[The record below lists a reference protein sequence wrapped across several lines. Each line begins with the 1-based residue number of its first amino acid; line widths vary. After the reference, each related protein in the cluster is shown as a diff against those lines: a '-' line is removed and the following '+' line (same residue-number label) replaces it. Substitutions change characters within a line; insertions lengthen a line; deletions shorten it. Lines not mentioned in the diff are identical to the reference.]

1 MVSLASRIPTLNKPT
16 YHQTSRE
23 IKILCIIALN
33 ISQCII
39 FRVGTRQRKPSHAV
53 KIFCCQNRPAKSL
66 AMFSFRKQ
74 DPDED
79 IPVINIGGIEDVL
92 VSPTLCVKGNTQ
104 RRKGALPL
112 PSVHDPIP
120 VITQANLDDH
130 VPQIPLHS
138 EPFIDPG
145 SPNGDPFRFIE
156 AEPVGDHDS
165 RIHDD
170 HHSMSP
176 TLRSALIS
184 CSSTTGVMSSD

>member
-1 MVSLASRIPTLNKPT
+1 MYHSPEYQSLHYFSCWYKTKRK
-16 YHQTSRE
+16 TSHSV
-23 IKILCIIALN
+23 N
-33 ISQCII
+33 
-39 FRVGTRQRKPSHAV
+39 
-53 KIFCCQNRPAKSL
+53 IFCCQNRPAKSL

-92 VSPTLCVKGNTQ
+92 GSPTLGAKGNTQ

-120 VITQANLDDH
+120 VITQADLDDH
-130 VPQIPLHS
+130 VPQIPLHC
-138 EPFIDPG
+138 EPFMHPG
-145 SPNGDPFRFIE
+145 SPDGDPFRFIE
-156 AEPVGDHDS
+156 AEPVRDHDP

-176 TLRSALIS
+176 TLRSALNS